1 MIFLNIKNHVSNA
14 DAIAELSYRNFME
27 MSSKTADDKF
37 LLQKKIEKWFSDK
50 HLISGFHFIVGS
62 HLVTVHAEALAI
74 GEQNEIMEHVLK
86 TENIE
91 SVWDSPTVENMIL
104 DF

>member
-1 MIFLNIKNHVSNA
+1 MINFSCKRKLKNGFQTS
-14 DAIAELSYRNFME
+14 
-27 MSSKTADDKF
+27 T
-37 LLQKKIEKWFSDK
+37 
-50 HLISGFHFIVGS
+50 LISGFHFIVGS
-62 HLVTVHAEALAI
+62 HLVTVLAEALAI
-74 GEQNEIMEHVLK
+74 GDEQNEIMEHVLK

>member
-1 MIFLNIKNHVSNA
+1 
-14 DAIAELSYRNFME
+14 
-27 MSSKTADDKF
+27 
-37 LLQKKIEKWFSDK
+37 LQKKIEKWFSDK
-50 HLISGFHFIVGS
+50 HLISGFHFS
-62 HLVTVHAEALAI
+62 RVTFSDRPYAEALAI
-74 GEQNEIMEHVLK
+74 GDEQNEIMEHVLK

>member
-1 MIFLNIKNHVSNA
+1 LKNGFQTS
-14 DAIAELSYRNFME
+14 I
-27 MSSKTADDKF
+27 
-37 LLQKKIEKWFSDK
+37 
-50 HLISGFHFIVGS
+50 LISGFHFIVGS

-74 GEQNEIMEHVLK
+74 GDEQNEIMEHVLK

>member
-1 MIFLNIKNHVSNA
+1 MINFYWRKLGFQTSTLWIP
-14 DAIAELSYRNFME
+14 LYRV
-27 MSSKTADDKF
+27 T
-37 LLQKKIEKWFSDK
+37 FSDRPY
-50 HLISGFHFIVGS
+50 
-62 HLVTVHAEALAI
+62 AEALAI
-74 GEQNEIMEHVLK
+74 GDQNEIMEHVLK